1 MRHTMIAAALTVAM
15 TGCTADIS
23 SPAPA
28 PARSASLAEARVAL
42 GALPAR
48 TQVRLSKADVNHDG
62 VLAAGELA
70 QHYAA
75 SVRATFQKLD
85 RNGDGK
91 LELSELPVALRT
103 TLAAADRD
111 GDGAISSGEF
121 LAHHNASVLARLHRA
136 DANGDGAL
144 EPDEV
149 GPVRWARLQAADAD
163 HDGKVTFAELHRAF
177 GRRSAALATMKSD

>member
-1 MRHTMIAAALTVAM
+1 VRGHGRVMRWRLGGDEVVASRATRCSLARVMSANPASGMRGICLAVPGRKKGEPMRHTMIAAALTFAM

-28 PARSASLAEARVAL
+28 PARSASVAEARVAL

-48 TQVRLSKADVNHDG
+48 TQAHLSKADVNHDG
-62 VLAAGELA
+62 VLTAGELS

-91 LELSELPVALRT
+91 LELSELPVGLRS

-121 LAHHNASVLARLHRA
+121 LAHHNARVLARLRRA
-136 DANGDGAL
+136 
-144 EPDEV
+144 
-149 GPVRWARLQAADAD
+149 
-163 HDGKVTFAELHRAF
+163 
-177 GRRSAALATMKSD
+177 